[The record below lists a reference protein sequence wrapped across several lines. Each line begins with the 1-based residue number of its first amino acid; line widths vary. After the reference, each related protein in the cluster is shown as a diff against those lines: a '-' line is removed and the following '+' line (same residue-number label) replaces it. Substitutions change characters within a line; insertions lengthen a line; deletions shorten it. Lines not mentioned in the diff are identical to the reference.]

1 MGGSVSESRT
11 LTRVVLHQLLEGLKL
26 GSGGDVV
33 ASIVQFANF
42 IVLDVVS
49 FDIIPVLNGERVGA
63 WKKGSKGSLTSQSK
77 NIPLM
82 PHSIFA

>member
-1 MGGSVSESRT
+1 MGESVGVSRA

-26 GSGGDVV
+26 CSGGDVV

-49 FDIIPVLNGERVGA
+49 FNIVPVLNGERVGP
-63 WKKGSKGSLTSQSK
+63 WTKRE
-77 NIPLM
+77 
-82 PHSIFA
+82 